1 MNIRNRAGRLA
12 MDEARAHEQA
22 DVIAILSRY
31 IDRTLDREVRIQFNT
46 LVFPK
51 GGVLDVAAFG
61 ASCTSYH
68 ITASIHLTLMLL
80 FFLSPHSNHYH
91 PSPWAQMAWISV
103 RVCWMTRA
111 VAPSGPLPWAM
122 TMMMMTTTMR
132 RKMRKTKHGGGCW
145 LLSMTIIRMTLL
157 SSRPFCLGVWFS
169 SVCCCP

>member
-61 ASCTSYH
+61 ACVHHRIIDYDH
-68 ITASIHLTLMLL
+68 ILSHHPLL
-80 FFLSPHSNHYH
+80 
-91 PSPWAQMAWISV
+91 
-103 RVCWMTRA
+103 
-111 VAPSGPLPWAM
+111 
-122 TMMMMTTTMR
+122 
-132 RKMRKTKHGGGCW
+132 
-145 LLSMTIIRMTLL
+145 
-157 SSRPFCLGVWFS
+157 
-169 SVCCCP
+169 

>member
-68 ITASIHLTLMLL
+68 ITASFHLTLSC
-80 FFLSPHSNHYH
+80 FYSS
-91 PSPWAQMAWISV
+91 S
-103 RVCWMTRA
+103 
-111 VAPSGPLPWAM
+111 LP
-122 TMMMMTTTMR
+122 T
-132 RKMRKTKHGGGCW
+132 
-145 LLSMTIIRMTLL
+145 LTIITPLHGR
-157 SSRPFCLGVWFS
+157 RWLGYR
-169 SVCCCP
+169 CEYAG